1 MILARSFFEAPRARS
16 DRNMRS
22 SETVE
27 SPASIF
33 ATRDWLEPRSFA
45 SRTCEI
51 FFRTL
56 ILRTLSLSARRTST
70 KAASSGVR
78 PRNSSAPPTLQP
90 LAWRRSSFLLS
101 ISQSPYLELPVVV
114 GKSPSAGI
122 HNRFRHVSTL
132 LGEDFQHNNRVFVD
146 TVDYSPGCAPI
157 NDTKL
162 MAPGPNGRHGPRMRQ
177 TQSLPTLQPSQ
188 QHTGFDPRLG
198 GEGRAWYL
206 T

>member
-51 FFRTL
+51 FFRIL
-56 ILRTLSLSARRTST
+56 SLRTLSLSARRTST
-70 KAASSGVR
+70 KATSSGVR

-90 LAWRRSSFLLS
+90 LACRRSSFLLS
-101 ISQSPYLELPVVV
+101 ISQPPYHELPVVV
-114 GKSPSAGI
+114 GKSTSASI
-122 HNRFRHVSTL
+122 HNRLWYISTL
-132 LGEDFQHNNRVFVD
+132 LGEDFQHNDRIFVD
-146 TVDYSPGCAPI
+146 TVHYSPGCDPI

-162 MAPGPNGRHGPRMRQ
+162 VAPGPDGRHGPRMRQ

-188 QHTGFDPRLG
+188 QHALFHPRL
-198 GEGRAWYL
+198 
-206 T
+206 

>member
-90 LAWRRSSFLLS
+90 LAWRCSSFLLS
-101 ISQSPYLELPVVV
+101 IPQPPYSELPVVV
-114 GKSPSAGI
+114 RQSPSAGI
-122 HNRFRHVSTL
+122 HNQLRNGSAL
-132 LGEDFQHNNRVFVD
+132 LGEYFQHNDRVFVD
-146 TVDYSPGCAPI
+146 TVHYSPGCAPI
-157 NDTKL
+157 SNTKL
-162 MAPGPNGRHGPRMRQ
+162 VALGANDRHG
-177 TQSLPTLQPSQ
+177 T
-188 QHTGFDPRLG
+188 
-198 GEGRAWYL
+198 
-206 T
+206 